1 MMSKR
6 SLIATRSLTDA
17 SGSPTHSASTQA
29 PTHKEYQ

>member
-1 MMSKR
+1 MMRKR
-6 SLIATRSLTDA
+6 PLIATLSLTDP